1 MRPQYCWPCKRTVL
15 VIFTN
20 QPSMSPF
27 KSWSL
32 PLDFNAKMMIGT
44 KKIIKNHFITTI
56 LCYFLIKYIQCFIM
70 GNSGRLLY
78 GVSSQHDLYHK
89 DFFWCWFIIRD
100 NYILDF
106 SSPSWFDTHSMIP
119 NDTAVTSKCF
129 NNDQN
134 YHDYYQYSDYDHS
147 PSLRQ

>member
-1 MRPQYCWPCKRTVL
+1 
-15 VIFTN
+15 
-20 QPSMSPF
+20 
-27 KSWSL
+27 
-32 PLDFNAKMMIGT
+32 
-44 KKIIKNHFITTI
+44 
-56 LCYFLIKYIQCFIM
+56 M

-129 NNDQN
+129 NNDHN
-134 YHDYYQYSDYDHS
+134 YQDYYQYSDYDHS
-147 PSLRQ
+147 PSLLIWHTQDDSKWYLSHRSAIIMIIIITIITNILILIILPRCGNKKLFRWLPQWR